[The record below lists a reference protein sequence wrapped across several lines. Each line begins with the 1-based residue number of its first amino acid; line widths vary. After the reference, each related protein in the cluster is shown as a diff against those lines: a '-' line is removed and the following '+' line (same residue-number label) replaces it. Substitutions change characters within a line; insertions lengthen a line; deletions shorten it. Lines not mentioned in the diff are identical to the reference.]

1 VDSLANLGSIV
12 AIYIDVNDLDAYFN
26 RPTGAV
32 SGGVGCRLY
41 QGLPIQIAL
50 PQTGVFPPVGGGGL
64 LPPATRKTGVL
75 LPPLKREKLVIHYN
89 TIAPLV
95 EDQAV
100 VFLGIPELKP
110 RTPAVQIAGSTSV
123 SIGASASY
131 TAITV
136 PPGSQDFFGTRTY
149 TWSGDPNLQIS
160 NASSS
165 TTEIIF
171 KSDPNVPPGSL
182 ITQTITLRE
191 TDAEGS
197 SATASMNVVVQYPAA
212 PPPPP
217 DCKQASECQTHPF

>member
-1 VDSLANLGSIV
+1 MNQKPIGDSDLLG
-12 AIYIDVNDLDAYFN
+12 
-26 RPTGAV
+26 
-32 SGGVGCRLY
+32 
-41 QGLPIQIAL
+41 
-50 PQTGVFPPVGGGGL
+50 
-64 LPPATRKTGVL
+64 
-75 LPPLKREKLVIHYN
+75 
-89 TIAPLV
+89 
-95 EDQAV
+95 
-100 VFLGIPELKP
+100 P
-110 RTPAVQIAGSTSV
+110 RTSMTGDECSPL
-123 SIGASASY
+123 SY

-160 NASSS
+160 NASWS

-171 KSDPNVPPGSL
+171 KSDPNVPPGSR

-217 DCKQASECQTHPF
+217 DCKQVSGCQTHPF